1 MRVGLIPRS
10 RPLSTAQEGKNEM
23 RHITL
28 AAAALA
34 ALALAGA
41 AYADS
46 NYGPR
51 KQGNQCWHQ
60 QLGNSLGYWGACENP
75 QNAQA
80 QRAKAAGKSKTAN
93 TPNTTTR

>member
-1 MRVGLIPRS
+1 
-10 RPLSTAQEGKNEM
+10 M

-28 AAAALA
+28 AAATLA

-51 KQGNQCWHQ
+51 KKGDQCWHGQ
-60 QLGNSLGYWGACENP
+60 GANSIGYWGDCRRT
-75 QNAQA
+75 AQQGA
-80 QRAKAAGKSKTAN
+80 SEFTESNAKAKTNSKSAN
-93 TPNTTTR
+93 TTKR

>member
-1 MRVGLIPRS
+1 
-10 RPLSTAQEGKNEM
+10 M

-28 AAAALA
+28 AAATLA

-51 KQGNQCWHQ
+51 KNGDQCWHGQ
-60 QLGNSLGYWGACENP
+60 GSNSIGYWGDCRRT
-75 QNAQA
+75 AQQGA
-80 QRAKAAGKSKTAN
+80 SEFTQSNDNAKAKAKATTNSKSAN
-93 TPNTTTR
+93 TTKR

>member
-1 MRVGLIPRS
+1 
-10 RPLSTAQEGKNEM
+10 M

-46 NYGPR
+46 NYGPM
-51 KQGNQCWHQ
+51 KKGNQCWNHR
-60 QLGNSLGYWGACENP
+60 GVSTMDSLGYWGDCRRTP
-75 QNAQA
+75 QQGASEFTQPNANA
-80 QRAKAAGKSKTAN
+80 TTRSKSA
-93 TPNTTTR
+93 TTTKR

>member
-1 MRVGLIPRS
+1 
-10 RPLSTAQEGKNEM
+10 M

-51 KQGNQCWHQ
+51 KNKDGQCFNSR
-60 QLGNSLGYWGACENP
+60 GVSTMDSLGYWGKCQSEEERVGGAS
-75 QNAQA
+75 
-80 QRAKAAGKSKTAN
+80 AKANAAKAKAKANGKSKTAN
-93 TPNTTTR
+93 APTTPTR

>member
-1 MRVGLIPRS
+1 
-10 RPLSTAQEGKNEM
+10 M

-34 ALALAGA
+34 ALAMAGA

-51 KQGNQCWHQ
+51 QNGNQCWHHQ
-60 QLGNSLGYWGACENP
+60 IGNSFGYWAPCQNS

-80 QRAKAAGKSKTAN
+80 TQATRSNASIPARASNNTRQR
-93 TPNTTTR
+93 